1 MLWGSG
7 CRHPPQEEEAAD
19 GEVARLGELRADD
32 PPELLAD
39 EPQLDRARLRARK
52 ARQALWPRSCVRL
65 GQHESPAS
73 SANAGAHGHGLA
85 WG

>member
-1 MLWGSG
+1 VQA
-7 CRHPPQEEEAAD
+7 PQEEEAAD
-19 GEVARLGELRADD
+19 GEVPRLGELRADD

-52 ARQALWPRSCVRL
+52 QASWPRPAFGL
-65 GQHESPAS
+65 GQHDSPVS